1 MNFQRLQRGAANKAG
16 VDLMMKNGLND
27 MVKANLMD
35 QPAMAMQMRL
45 IEAPPNQDEY
55 AAAWNEVLAA

>member
-1 MNFQRLQRGAANKAG
+1 
-16 VDLMMKNGLND
+16 

-35 QPAMAMQMRL
+35 QPEVALKMRL

>member
-1 MNFQRLQRGAANKAG
+1 
-16 VDLMMKNGLND
+16 
-27 MVKANLMD
+27 
-35 QPAMAMQMRL
+35 MAMQMRL